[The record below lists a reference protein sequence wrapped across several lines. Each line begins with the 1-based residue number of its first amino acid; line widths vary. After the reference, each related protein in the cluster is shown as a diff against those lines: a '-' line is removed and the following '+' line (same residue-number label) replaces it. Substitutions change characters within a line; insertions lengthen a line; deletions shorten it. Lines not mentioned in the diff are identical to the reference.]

1 MLFLGSTKFPE
12 ESAYKKFL
20 AAHGGRS
27 NASTSME
34 ATTYHFEVLQP
45 HLAGALDIFAQ
56 FFIAPLFTES
66 ATDRELKAVDAE
78 DARNRTNDS
87 RRVLQVLKAAA
98 DVASP
103 WKKFSTGNSE
113 TLQGGG
119 AATRAALLDFHG
131 RHYYGGRMT
140 LALLGAAPLDELE
153 ELVRASFATVAT
165 HSRFLAGNE
174 AEGHAAAAAAAG
186 PPVVALSGASVPSPY
201 DSASLPRLIH
211 VAPLRELRELTVLFP
226 SPPVRAHYR
235 VDPSRLCSHLL
246 GHEAEGSAL
255 AALQDRGWATAL
267 SAGLRVDDRQFCV
280 FQVKVILSAEGEAR
294 WREVV
299 GVVEEHC
306 ACVRAMSDEETA
318 RHWEEIT
325 ELAALDFEFMEKS
338 SPQGWA
344 TSHAR
349 RLRLFAPEHALSAG
363 HLFHATLDLEITRA
377 WVANLNINNALVL
390 MACQEP
396 PLCLRADIT
405 VQACDP
411 LAPPWAALAD
421 APHSQTPGCCVPGS
435 ETHTESELYYGVP
448 FTSSP
453 LPPVPASATPAG
465 LQLPSPNSFIP
476 RDRSLRAGAVL
487 VGLEVRPPPPT
498 LITADARGELWHAL
512 DKRYALP
519 RVELRLHLAA
529 RPLTRAERT
538 LASLHAALITQLLKR
553 RTYDAD
559 VAGLSSSLSLGA
571 RGASLRVSGF
581 SQHAPRL
588 LATVAEALLEGA
600 ADAPMAA
607 TCFEV
612 VRERME
618 RRLRSRLVESP
629 ASQAVHWQELL
640 LGAGERVGID
650 AEIADVRAA
659 TLDSLRSFHADWRRA
674 LFAATLAIGNIT
686 AAEARGCHQE
696 LLALL
701 ARYGSAPLP
710 PKLRATSARG
720 RLPSGAQLEL
730 HSAVGSEAEKNSC
743 AHVFLQAGVLEED
756 AQACLRV
763 LASVIKEP
771 CFRELRTKQ
780 QVGYSVSASHDIS
793 LVHIDGG
800 EAPLRVEGL
809 VVCAT
814 SKSLGAAEVLVR
826 IDEFLAAFRAG
837 ALASL
842 DESTVRL
849 SQPHHFPTASCTV
862 VQLWTPPLL
871 PCYHG
876 VRHAHRIPTGAR
888 PRRGPGDAPARATQA
903 SGSGER
909 RVVGTDSRPAARL
922 PRAVAARDRAPSR
935 EAVRR
940 ARYVRWHR
948 DSPAQLTRL
957 RHRAPSAPSH
967 GRSGRRAAA
976 AGAVD
981 GCDHRA
987 DGTREPSSLGAQRRL
1002 REGEGVV
1009 GTRRRGRGARGSG
1022 RRRRGEAAPWS
1033 AATAVTCLWA
1043 FGARVDVATAIVPHG
1058 G

>member
-1 MLFLGSTKFPE
+1 MLFLGSAKYPE

-56 FFIAPLFTES
+56 FFIAPSFTES

-98 DVASP
+98 DAASP

-113 TLQGGG
+113 TLRGGG

-165 HSRFLAGNE
+165 HSHFVNE
-174 AEGHAAAAAAAG
+174 AEGLRAAAAAG

-280 FQVKVILSAEGEAR
+280 FQVKVILSAEGESR

-306 ACVRAMSDEETA
+306 ACVRAMSDAEMA

-349 RLRLFAPEHALSAG
+349 RMRLFAPKHALSAG
-363 HLFHATLDLEITRA
+363 HLFDATLDLEATRA

-396 PLCLRADIT
+396 PLCLRADT
-405 VQACDP
+405 TTTTAKSCDP

-421 APHSQTPGCCVPGS
+421 PLCGPACCVPGS
-435 ETHTESELYYGVP
+435 GAHTESELYYGVP
-448 FTSSP
+448 FTCSP

-465 LQLPSPNSFIP
+465 LQLPPPNNFIP

-487 VGLEVRPPPPT
+487 VGLEVPPPPPT
-498 LITADARGELWHAL
+498 LIKADARGELWHAL
-512 DKRYALP
+512 DKRYGLP

-538 LASLHAALITQLLKR
+538 LASLHAALITQILKR

-559 VAGLSSSLSLGA
+559 VAGLSSGLFIGA

-588 LATVAEALLEGA
+588 LTTVAEALLEGA

-640 LGAGERVGID
+640 LGAGERVDID

-659 TLDSLRSFHADWRRA
+659 TLDSLRSFHTDWRRA
-674 LFAATLAIGNIT
+674 LFAATLAIGNVT
-686 AAEARGCHQE
+686 AAEAHGCHQE

-720 RLPSGAQLEL
+720 RLLSGAQLEL
-730 HSAVGSEAEKNSC
+730 HSSVGSEAEKNSC

-793 LVHIDGG
+793 LVHVDGG

-842 DESTVRL
+842 DEATVRDSHSASPFAHRVL
-849 SQPHHFPTASCTV
+849 YCRAPVAPATAPRV
-862 VQLWTPPLL
+862 IMGL
-871 PCYHG
+871 G
-876 VRHAHRIPTGAR
+876 RHAHRSLTGAR
-888 PRRGPGDAPARATQA
+888 PRRGPGDAPA
-903 SGSGER
+903 
-909 RVVGTDSRPAARL
+909 
-922 PRAVAARDRAPSR
+922 
-935 EAVRR
+935 
-940 ARYVRWHR
+940 
-948 DSPAQLTRL
+948 
-957 RHRAPSAPSH
+957 
-967 GRSGRRAAA
+967 
-976 AGAVD
+976 
-981 GCDHRA
+981 
-987 DGTREPSSLGAQRRL
+987 
-1002 REGEGVV
+1002 
-1009 GTRRRGRGARGSG
+1009 
-1022 RRRRGEAAPWS
+1022 
-1033 AATAVTCLWA
+1033 
-1043 FGARVDVATAIVPHG
+1043 
-1058 G
+1058 

>member
-876 VRHAHRIPTGAR
+876 PRPTRPPYSHRCKTTPRPWRRACSSHPSVWQRRATSGGHRFATCGSTSTCGRGSR
-888 PRRGPGDAPARATQA
+888 PR
-903 SGSGER
+903 S
-909 RVVGTDSRPAARL
+909 
-922 PRAVAARDRAPSR
+922 VA
-935 EAVRR
+935 
-940 ARYVRWHR
+940 
-948 DSPAQLTRL
+948 
-957 RHRAPSAPSH
+957 
-967 GRSGRRAAA
+967 
-976 AGAVD
+976 
-981 GCDHRA
+981 
-987 DGTREPSSLGAQRRL
+987 
-1002 REGEGVV
+1002 
-1009 GTRRRGRGARGSG
+1009 
-1022 RRRRGEAAPWS
+1022 
-1033 AATAVTCLWA
+1033 
-1043 FGARVDVATAIVPHG
+1043 
-1058 G
+1058 

>member
-1 MLFLGSTKFPE
+1 MLFLGSAKYPE
-12 ESAYKKFL
+12 ESAYKKYL
-20 AAHGGRS
+20 AAHGGRA

-56 FFIAPLFTES
+56 FFIEPLFTES
-66 ATDRELKAVDAE
+66 ATGRELQAVDAE

-98 DVASP
+98 DAPSP
-103 WKKFSTGNSE
+103 WRKFSTGNSE

-119 AATRAALLDFHG
+119 AATRAALLGFHA
-131 RHYYGGRMT
+131 RHYYGARMT

-153 ELVRASFATVAT
+153 ELVRASFAPVAT
-165 HSRFLAGNE
+165 HPRSLAGNE
-174 AEGHAAAAAAAG
+174 AEGHAAAAAAAAAG
-186 PPVVALSGASVPSPY
+186 GAPVMALSAASAACPY

-211 VAPLRELRELTVLFP
+211 VAPLRELRELSVLFP
-226 SPPVRAHYR
+226 APPVRAHYR
-235 VDPSRLCSHLL
+235 TDPSRLCAHLL

-280 FQVKVILSAEGEAR
+280 FQVKVTLSAEGEAR

-318 RHWEEIT
+318 RHWAEIA
-325 ELAALDFEFMEKS
+325 ELAALSFEFMEKA

-363 HLFHATLDLEITRA
+363 HLFDAALDLAATRA
-377 WVANLNINNALVL
+377 WLAHLDVNNALVL

-396 PLCLRADIT
+396 PLCLSAEPLAK
-405 VQACDP
+405 VCDP
-411 LAPPWAALAD
+411 FAPPWAALAG
-421 APHSQTPGCCVPGS
+421 APPHAQAAGCCEPGS
-435 ETHTESELYYGVP
+435 GAHTASELYYGVP
-448 FTSSP
+448 YTCSP
-453 LPPVPASATPAG
+453 LPPLPASATPAG
-465 LQLPSPNSFIP
+465 LQLPPRNSFIP
-476 RDRSLRAGAVL
+476 RDRSLRAGSVL
-487 VGLEVRPPPPT
+487 VGLEVAPPPPT
-498 LITADARGELWHAL
+498 LLAADARGELWHAL
-512 DKRYALP
+512 DARYALP
-519 RVELRLHLAA
+519 RAELRLHLAA
-529 RPLTRAERT
+529 RPLSRAERT
-538 LASLHAALITQLLKR
+538 LASLHAALLTQLLKR
-553 RTYDAD
+553 RTYDAE
-559 VAGLSSSLSLGA
+559 VAGLSSSLVIGA
-571 RGASLRVSGF
+571 RGASVRVSGF

-588 LATVAEALLEGA
+588 LATVAEALLQGA

-607 TCFEV
+607 TCFEL

-659 TLDSLRSFHADWRRA
+659 TLDSLRSFHVDWRRA
-674 LFAATLAIGNIT
+674 LFAATLAIGNVT
-686 AAEARGCHQE
+686 AEEARGCHRE

-710 PKLRATSARG
+710 PGLRATTARG

-730 HSAVGSEAEKNSC
+730 HSAVGSAAEKNSC
-743 AHVFLQAGVLEED
+743 AHVFLQAGVLEEE

-780 QVGYSVSASHDIS
+780 QVGYSVSASHDVS
-793 LVHIDGG
+793 LVHVDGG

-826 IDEFLAAFRAG
+826 IDQFLAAFRAG

-842 DESTVRL
+842 DEATVRRPL
-849 SQPHHFPTASCTV
+849 RLTA
-862 VQLWTPPLL
+862 
-871 PCYHG
+871 Y
-876 VRHAHRIPTGAR
+876 
-888 PRRGPGDAPARATQA
+888 PRRLLHCHAPVHRATA
-903 SGSGER
+903 P
-909 RVVGTDSRPAARL
+909 VVIAGL
-922 PRAVAARDRAPSR
+922 G
-935 EAVRR
+935 RR
-940 ARYVRWHR
+940 ARRTATQVRDH
-948 DSPAQLTRL
+948 AEALATRL
-957 RHRAPSAPSH
+957 LAPPKRLAAESDEWWAQIRDRRLDFGVRARLAIALRRVTPAGVRAMFDRMVACRLSSLVYGTAHPLHPQAAEAGSGLPPPVLATGATTEPTAH
-967 GRSGRRAAA
+967 ASLPRWARGDACGRARPWWTRAAVGVALAAA
-976 AGAVD
+976 AVVVVA
-981 GCDHRA
+981 
-987 DGTREPSSLGAQRRL
+987 RL
-1002 REGEGVV
+1002 R
-1009 GTRRRGRGARGSG
+1009 RGARL
-1022 RRRRGEAAPWS
+1022 RP
-1033 AATAVTCLWA
+1033 
-1043 FGARVDVATAIVPHG
+1043 
-1058 G
+1058 